1 MGCNEWRLAN
11 AVAPAMLLNLA
22 FILIAILFLA
32 VLGAFLFRLYYI
44 MFVQFNEG
52 ALYFNLRSSWNKE
65 KILKKKKRKY
75 ICNI

>member
-11 AVAPAMLLNLA
+11 AAAPAMLLNLA

-52 ALYFNLRSSWNKE
+52 ALYINLRSSWNKE
-65 KILKKKKRKY
+65 KILKKKEK
-75 ICNI
+75 IHM